1 MPRNNTLVRFIQDA
15 AINGTEDL
23 AAYKRVFAKYARR
36 DQGEIFASLRYKV
49 YRYVNAMTYRR
60 NNICV
65 VQAALREGI
74 ITISISLARSCAT
87 TVKLYRCVH
96 TTELVL
102 LVPVD

>member
-49 YRYVNAMTYRR
+49 YRYVLHVNAMTYRR
-60 NNICV
+60 NICV
-65 VQAALREGI
+65 VQAAL
-74 ITISISLARSCAT
+74 AA
-87 TVKLYRCVH
+87 
-96 TTELVL
+96 
-102 LVPVD
+102 